1 MFLWYNNTVITFLP
15 INPKKEN
22 TMRADIKEFL
32 EQIRI
37 SNERIKGEQEQ
48 VKAIK
53 DAMQE
58 KTGLE
63 KKVIATLAK
72 IYCSDKGSEELAL
85 YETVS
90 GLLD

>member
-1 MFLWYNNTVITFLP
+1 
-15 INPKKEN
+15 
-22 TMRADIKEFL
+22 MRADIKEFL

-63 KKVIATLAK
+63 KKVISTLAK
-72 IYCSDKGSEELAL
+72 IYCSEKGPEELAL
-85 YETVS
+85 YETVAE
-90 GLLD
+90 LLD